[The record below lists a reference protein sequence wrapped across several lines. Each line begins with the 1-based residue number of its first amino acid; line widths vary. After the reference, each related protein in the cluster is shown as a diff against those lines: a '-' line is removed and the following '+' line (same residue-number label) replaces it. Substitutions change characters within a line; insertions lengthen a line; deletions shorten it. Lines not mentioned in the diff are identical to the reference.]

1 LERPA
6 LAGRLSLLGRSAGG
20 TRFFTTTHARCAAL
34 CGILNRMKFRCPICK
49 KPTDSEANPEFPF
62 CSERCKLFDLGN
74 WSSEKYVISEP
85 ANDDT
90 LYEDITRES
99 PDEHKN

>member
-1 LERPA
+1 LTSCAHGARFVAFPVDISITTPA
-6 LAGRLSLLGRSAGG
+6 HRR
-20 TRFFTTTHARCAAL
+20 AL

-85 ANDDT
+85 ANDET
-90 LYEDITRES
+90 LFEDITRES

>member
-1 LERPA
+1 
-6 LAGRLSLLGRSAGG
+6 
-20 TRFFTTTHARCAAL
+20 
-34 CGILNRMKFRCPICK
+34 MKFRCPICK
-49 KPTDSEANPEFPF
+49 KPTDSETNQEFPF

-90 LYEDITRES
+90 LFEDITRES

>member
-1 LERPA
+1 MHS
-6 LAGRLSLLGRSAGG
+6 LAATFRVSVLFPGLP
-20 TRFFTTTHARCAAL
+20 L
-34 CGILNRMKFRCPICK
+34 CGILIGMKFRCPICK
-49 KPTDSEANPEFPF
+49 KPTDSETIPEFPF
-62 CSERCKLFDLGN
+62 CSERCKLYDLGN

-90 LYEDITRES
+90 LFEDITRES

>member
-1 LERPA
+1 MPCPPFPPTRTRRPP
-6 LAGRLSLLGRSAGG
+6 
-20 TRFFTTTHARCAAL
+20 L

-49 KPTDSEANPEFPF
+49 KPTDSDANPEFPF
-62 CSERCKLFDLGN
+62 CSERCKLYDLGN

-90 LYEDITRES
+90 LFEDITRDS